1 LIKIADQDRSE
12 MNLSLSYLIETSFG
26 TELTEPTKKRYAEL
40 LMKWMEYTKKHI
52 TEFIEDPDGAIKE
65 LETFPITHTAENH
78 HVYLT
83 PVIAYIHHVMKD
95 TALEHKWK
103 VHQKKNWEP
112 IKERYDENRP
122 SERQK
127 EQIMPFEE
135 ILQIR
140 ETLEKGSIERLLL
153 SMYTML
159 EPVRADYFAT
169 ELIREGQDPRTEN
182 YIVDQNRLVIKDFKT
197 KGGYE
202 KIENILPVEIQEE
215 LRESLKKK
223 PRKYLFT
230 REDNT
235 PYPDRNQFSKW
246 ACRTVTRALKHPMSL
261 TTLRHLYIGY
271 QMKLKTP
278 KELTQMARKMGHSRE
293 TQRMYEWYEPHDT
306 SAAVNPA
313 DSP

>member
-1 LIKIADQDRSE
+1 
-12 MNLSLSYLIETSFG
+12 
-26 TELTEPTKKRYAEL
+26 
-40 LMKWMEYTKKHI
+40 
-52 TEFIEDPDGAIKE
+52 
-65 LETFPITHTAENH
+65 
-78 HVYLT
+78 
-83 PVIAYIHHVMKD
+83 MKD

-153 SMYTML
+153 SLYTVM

-202 KIENILPVEIQEE
+202 KIENILSVEIQEE

-306 SAAVNPA
+306 SAATTPA